1 MGKVGKGPTAKPVC
15 LSSTL
20 RTHKVEENYFLKVS
34 SGHTLT
40 AAFEYCG
47 VRVRTYT
54 HTQIKIGIL
63 KQTARTTTKT
73 NACLQSSKLTAMN
86 GKG

>member
-54 HTQIKIGIL
+54 HTH
-63 KQTARTTTKT
+63 THTHTHRV
-73 NACLQSSKLTAMN
+73 M
-86 GKG
+86 